1 MKFIQILFISF
12 TLVNIS
18 FSQNLSKKMMDESVY
33 AKWNT
38 VQSPKISNNGEWVVY
53 QLKPGEGDMK
63 LKFFNSV
70 NKKEYTF
77 ERGEN
82 AKITDDSKYIIFKIT
97 ASADSV
103 KMMKRNKV
111 RKKDMPKDTL
121 GIYNLATHSLMK
133 IPNIKSV
140 ISF

>member
-53 QLKPGEGDMK
+53 QFL
-63 LKFFNSV
+63 
-70 NKKEYTF
+70 
-77 ERGEN
+77 
-82 AKITDDSKYIIFKIT
+82 IF
-97 ASADSV
+97 
-103 KMMKRNKV
+103 
-111 RKKDMPKDTL
+111 L
-121 GIYNLATHSLMK
+121 
-133 IPNIKSV
+133 
-140 ISF
+140 